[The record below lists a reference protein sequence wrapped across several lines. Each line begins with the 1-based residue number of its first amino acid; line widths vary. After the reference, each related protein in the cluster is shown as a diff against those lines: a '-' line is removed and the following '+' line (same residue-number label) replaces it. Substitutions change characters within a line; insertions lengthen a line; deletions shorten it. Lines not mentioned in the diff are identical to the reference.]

1 LNLSCPAQALAGG
14 AFASSYAGFV
24 AVMGV
29 VVFAAVPVAIP
40 CGAMWPCQAP
50 IDKQGRLNAISVI
63 LVVGL
68 IGVPC
73 VVLGVVLFMVLT
85 GRWGDLERHA
95 TGSRDARFDG
105 RITAALFCSSWG
117 VLAAAYY
124 LRRVAGHCRAL
135 LAAAPPPA
143 APPAGLLEA
152 GARDAGDARGDAADA
167 AECAALRKRLAAS
180 EADAARLRDEA
191 CALRADLA
199 TARRAFEL
207 QAHHFTLA
215 PNDKRRASLAVGAA
229 PPDVLGWAAEDG
241 GDDSAAAAGGDDAA
255 AAAGDE
261 AGGGGA
267 EAGGDDEVG
276 GGGAA
281 AEAAEAGGGDAAAE
295 AAPDVYELHDVEGLS
310 GDEAAEDPHGPGLV
324 VALEEAGLVV
334 APEAADVDTPDDG
347 DAPRPID
354 ETLAGDGAPYGYTL
368 CGLAA

>member
-1 LNLSCPAQALAGG
+1 
-14 AFASSYAGFV
+14 
-24 AVMGV
+24 MGV

-105 RITAALFCSSWG
+105 RITAALFCASWG

-143 APPAGLLEA
+143 GPPAGLLEA

-180 EADAARLRDEA
+180 EADAARLCVEIN
-191 CALRADLA
+191 
-199 TARRAFEL
+199 RRFGTSRPNFDILEL
-207 QAHHFTLA
+207 GQIE
-215 PNDKRRASLAVGAA
+215 V
-229 PPDVLGWAAEDG
+229 
-241 GDDSAAAAGGDDAA
+241 DSADFWTNRSLLSSSRSR
-255 AAAGDE
+255 
-261 AGGGGA
+261 A
-267 EAGGDDEVG
+267 EEPG
-276 GGGAA
+276 
-281 AEAAEAGGGDAAAE
+281 
-295 AAPDVYELHDVEGLS
+295 PNRSITRTLKS
-310 GDEAAEDPHGPGLV
+310 G
-324 VALEEAGLVV
+324 
-334 APEAADVDTPDDG
+334 
-347 DAPRPID
+347 
-354 ETLAGDGAPYGYTL
+354 
-368 CGLAA
+368 